1 METDHMTDK
10 EKMLN
15 GDLYFAGCKELE
27 RDHDRSAKFMREY
40 NDLKTSKTRR
50 KKLIKKLFKSV
61 GQDVTFSGMLQ
72 IDYGPNITIGDHFYA
87 NFDTILLDVNEIVI
101 GNNVMFG
108 PRVGLY
114 TAGHPVSFQERNSGL
129 EYGKKI
135 VIGDNCWLGGNVVV
149 NPGVTIG
156 SGTVV
161 ASGAVVTKDLP
172 ANVIAGGVPCK
183 VIRKITEADR
193 KYWKLEIER
202 YRNS

>member
-1 METDHMTDK
+1 MTDK

-15 GDLYFAGCKELE
+15 GDLYISGCEELNN
-27 RDHDRSAKFMREY
+27 DHARSAKFMEEY
-40 NDLKTSKTRR
+40 NDVHTSKPRR
-50 KKLIKKLFKSV
+50 KELIREFFKSV
-61 GQDVTFSGMLQ
+61 GEYVTFAGTLQ
-72 IDYGPNITIGDHFYA
+72 VDYGYNITVGENFYA
-87 NFDTILLDVNEIVI
+87 NFDTILLDVNEIII

-114 TAGHPVSFQERNSGL
+114 TAGHPVSFQERNSNL

-156 SGTVV
+156 SGTVI
-161 ASGAVVTKDLP
+161 ASGAVVTKDIP
-172 ANVIAGGVPCK
+172 SEVIAGGVPCK
-183 VIRKITEADR
+183 VIRKINEDDR
-193 KYWKLEIER
+193 KYWQEEIKK